1 MPTFGKIAG
10 KIFIAGTGGFIFS
23 NGLARETRLARALHC
38 YWHEQPAISPDAP
51 QTPRRLSMTNSFNNS
66 FVRNLVGM
74 VAAVLIG
81 GTFLVAAAG
90 PAVAATNAVNSTAIS
105 NIVRSA

>member
-1 MPTFGKIAG
+1 MTTF
-10 KIFIAGTGGFIFS
+10 S
-23 NGLARETRLARALHC
+23 
-38 YWHEQPAISPDAP
+38 
-51 QTPRRLSMTNSFNNS
+51 NNS

-90 PAVAATNAVNSTAIS
+90 PAVAATNAVNSSAIS

>member
-1 MPTFGKIAG
+1 
-10 KIFIAGTGGFIFS
+10 
-23 NGLARETRLARALHC
+23 
-38 YWHEQPAISPDAP
+38 
-51 QTPRRLSMTNSFNNS
+51 MTNSFNNS

-90 PAVAATNAVNSTAIS
+90 PAVAATSHAVAATNAVNSTAIS

>member
-1 MPTFGKIAG
+1 
-10 KIFIAGTGGFIFS
+10 
-23 NGLARETRLARALHC
+23 
-38 YWHEQPAISPDAP
+38 
-51 QTPRRLSMTNSFNNS
+51 MTNSFTFNIA
-66 FVRNLVGM
+66 RNLVGM

-90 PAVAATNAVNSTAIS
+90 PAVAATNNAVAATNTVNSTAIS